1 MKNDKLQSPS
11 KRVHIVLCSAV
22 VAIAV
27 AAPGAGLAAD
37 WSSKAAPSA
46 DWSSKVTP
54 NADWSS
60 KVSPNADW
68 SS

>member
-1 MKNDKLQSPS
+1 MKDNKLQLPT
-11 KRVHIVLCSAV
+11 KRVHIVLCAAV
-22 VAIAV
+22 VAIAA

-46 DWSSKVTP
+46 DWTSKVAP